1 MAYVMSKNG
10 KNGKKWPKI
19 ITNGQKWAKMVA
31 KNQVGQRVG
40 HTEMPKKSNF
50 ANLLPIFSSTPVNLR
65 SIVTKDIKHSPT
77 KSEY

>member
-40 HTEMPKKSNF
+40 NTEMVKKNVV
-50 ANLLPIFSSTPVNLR
+50 NLLPTFNGTLVNLR
-65 SIVTKDIKHSPT
+65 SIQKT
-77 KSEY
+77 